1 MADVSI
7 ILLETIKVDD
17 DNTFNYII
25 NKYNKNLTSHYT
37 YCFDYNI
44 FKYFDILLGLFIKK
58 KIYINTF
65 TIKELFLKACANK
78 YKILEIYYKY
88 NILYDKGFVVSCINN
103 NIDAVKLLINKNIYY
118 DIEYC
123 FCISCS
129 LGYLNLIKILYNTG
143 LINKTCINI
152 GFNNS
157 CVNNYINI
165 VMWLYTLSIDID
177 YIEKGYISAHKKNNR
192 DIINWIE
199 TLNFKGHYIKYIDN
213 NIVYEKK
220 KIIINKTINLNI
232 DEDCCI
238 CYNKVN
244 LLLTCNHYLC
254 ESCVNRYYILYNN
267 SFKCPVCRFNNYYSN
282 LKRIIIKKR

>member
-88 NILYDKGFVVSCINN
+88 NIL
-103 NIDAVKLLINKNIYY
+103 
-118 DIEYC
+118 
-123 FCISCS
+123 
-129 LGYLNLIKILYNTG
+129 
-143 LINKTCINI
+143 
-152 GFNNS
+152 
-157 CVNNYINI
+157 
-165 VMWLYTLSIDID
+165 
-177 YIEKGYISAHKKNNR
+177 
-192 DIINWIE
+192 
-199 TLNFKGHYIKYIDN
+199 
-213 NIVYEKK
+213 
-220 KIIINKTINLNI
+220 
-232 DEDCCI
+232 
-238 CYNKVN
+238 
-244 LLLTCNHYLC
+244 
-254 ESCVNRYYILYNN
+254 
-267 SFKCPVCRFNNYYSN
+267 
-282 LKRIIIKKR
+282 